1 LRKRTTNKKNI
12 DESMGR
18 EPGKIT
24 GVTAEERRQLIA
36 TTAYL
41 RAERRGFAPGS
52 EMEDWFEA
60 EAEIDKMLGKRVAG
74 QSSQSKGA

>member
-1 LRKRTTNKKNI
+1 LRKTTAKKKNI
-12 DESMGR
+12 
-18 EPGKIT
+18 EPGRGTEPAAIT

-36 TTAYL
+36 TTAYF
-41 RAERRGFAPGS
+41 RAERRAFAPGS

-74 QSSQSKGA
+74 QSNRSKNA

>member
-1 LRKRTTNKKNI
+1 LRKATAKKKNV
-12 DESMGR
+12 
-18 EPGKIT
+18 EPGAGTESAAIT

-36 TTAYL
+36 TTAYF

-60 EAEIDKMLGKRVAG
+60 EAEIDKMLGKPDEG
-74 QSSQSKGA
+74 QSNQSKDS